1 MFTLFGHEDS
11 GHAYK
16 VRLCLLS
23 AEVAH
28 QYRWIDIWSD
38 RSSRP
43 ADFQQASRHQE
54 VPLLLDGSEAYVQS
68 GAILL
73 HIAQLTGLFGGDS
86 PERMAR
92 CREWIVWEA
101 NKLGM
106 CVPQLR
112 AKARFGDESINAG
125 AEQWLLA
132 RFNSDIETLRTALNQ
147 GQGWV
152 IPGDSPTVADF
163 ALCGYLLLIDEANLS
178 LPDEVNAWLDRI
190 RALSHWGTHL
200 ELLGQQAETV

>member
-1 MFTLFGHEDS
+1 MLTLFGHEDS

-23 AEVAH
+23 AEVPH
-28 QYRWIDIWSD
+28 RYRWIDIWAD
-38 RSSRP
+38 RDSRP
-43 ADFQQASRHQE
+43 ADFRQASRHQE
-54 VPLLLDGSEAYVQS
+54 VPLLLDGDDAYVQS

-73 HIAQLTGLFGGDS
+73 HLAQLTGRFGGES
-86 PERMAR
+86 PERLAR

-112 AKARFGDESINAG
+112 AKARFGDDSINAG

-132 RFNSDIETLRTALNQ
+132 RFSSDIETLRTALNE

-152 IPGDSPTVADF
+152 IPGDSPSVADF
-163 ALCGYLLLIDEANLS
+163 ALCGYLLLSDEANLT
-178 LPDEVNAWLDRI
+178 LPAEVTAWLDRI
-190 RALSHWGTHL
+190 KALPHWGAHAD
-200 ELLGQQAETV
+200 LLGQSAEAV